1 MAKYNYDK
9 KLLKGLG
16 TGAFLHQVETRNKAI
31 AAAPDTIP
39 SSIFNANILAKRLHP
54 AVQHCVIAS
63 VTDHGDAKSFV
74 LTPDAD
80 KGTTELA
87 FFRASQY
94 VSVTLNIDGALVHK
108 PYTIRSGP
116 ADALGTENTSYTL
129 TIKRTNPAY
138 ASAYILDNW
147 KAGDKVD
154 ISGPLGDF
162 YYQGLRDAKH
172 VVAVAG
178 GSGITP
184 FYSMADAIV
193 NGQEDFTLTIL
204 YGSRTADG
212 ILLKDEIEALAAKSA
227 GRVKVVHVLSDEER
241 EGYEYGF
248 VTAELIKKYAGEGD
262 YSVLMCGPKAMYTFC
277 EGECKKLGL
286 PKRRY
291 RAEMSGDYMGV
302 VDNADYPKEQIGREY
317 SLTVL
322 IHGEATRL
330 KCQAG
335 ESLLWAMERA
345 GINAPSH
352 CRSGECGWCHSR
364 LVSGEVYVPAEVD
377 GRRVADKKFGW
388 IHPCV
393 SYPLSDI
400 TLEVFPTA

>member
-1 MAKYNYDK
+1 M
-9 KLLKGLG
+9 
-16 TGAFLHQVETRNKAI
+16 
-31 AAAPDTIP
+31 
-39 SSIFNANILAKRLHP
+39 
-54 AVQHCVIAS
+54 
-63 VTDHGDAKSFV
+63 
-74 LTPDAD
+74 
-80 KGTTELA
+80 
-87 FFRASQY
+87 
-94 VSVTLNIDGALVHK
+94 
-108 PYTIRSGP
+108 
-116 ADALGTENTSYTL
+116 
-129 TIKRTNPAY
+129 
-138 ASAYILDNW
+138 
-147 KAGDKVD
+147 
-154 ISGPLGDF
+154 
-162 YYQGLRDAKH
+162 
-172 VVAVAG
+172 
-178 GSGITP
+178 
-184 FYSMADAIV
+184 
-193 NGQEDFTLTIL
+193 
-204 YGSRTADG
+204 
-212 ILLKDEIEALAAKSA
+212 
-227 GRVKVVHVLSDEER
+227 VHVLSDEER
-241 EGYEYGF
+241 EGYEHGF

>member
-1 MAKYNYDK
+1 MNVKVGLIGVFDMLKFKNLRKNRAEMIASAEAKP
-9 KLLKGLG
+9 LPG
-16 TGAFLHQVETRNKAI
+16 TYRVNE
-31 AAAPDTIP
+31 
-39 SSIFNANILAKRLHP
+39 LAKRLHP
-54 AVQHCVIAS
+54 TAQHLKIAEIIDE
-63 VTDHGDAKSFV
+63 THDAKSFV
-74 LTPDAD
+74 LVPDKE
-80 KGTTELA
+80 KGTTALA
-87 FFRASQY
+87 PFKAGSYINVRTMLAG
-94 VSVTLNIDGALVHK
+94 SVARRTYSLSSSPKEALEGKYRITVKLKEGGFLSAWLHNEAK
-108 PYTIRSGP
+108 VG
-116 ADALGTENTSYTL
+116 DTL
-129 TIKRTNPAY
+129 TATDPGGHITYSR
-138 ASAYILDNW
+138 I
-147 KAGDKVD
+147 
-154 ISGPLGDF
+154 
-162 YYQGLRDAKH
+162 RDCRR
-172 VVAVAG
+172 VVALAG

-204 YGSRTADG
+204 SGSRTADG

-241 EGYEYGF
+241 EGYEHGF